1 VSQERERLIIR
12 ALKGTS
18 VPPMRVRTGT
28 PAPSWYE
35 AIADLIEDLP
45 ECDLLPDQKKVL
57 EALLDTGEA
66 VLVERT
72 GYRNSK
78 PKVRLSSQPCFTIKA
93 AIGTDGKRSNR
104 NKCLNIV
111 LPGGDVRRLTPRAI
125 ARLQSFPDN
134 YKLPNQIKDAGPL
147 LGLAIPPLL
156 AKSIF
161 ESFRGAVMEMKS
173 DLKTLQVVAAGT
185 KINPTHL
192 EFEEGEEVLVKEED
206 GEGFSPQSPS
216 LRLTTLTT
224 PLPSCESLPSLPDE
238 CAPVDPELESL
249 IPPLS
254 EEQYKALE
262 ASILSEGCRDP
273 IVFWKDKGIIID
285 GHHRFSI
292 CRRNQKEFPLIEL
305 SFPDKEAVKAWIAE
319 NQLLLRRNANDPT
332 TWYLRGVWYEAHR
345 NTHGGDRKSQS
356 KPHREV
362 LISPKSTSELG
373 AEKFG
378 VSPATIERD
387 AQYKRAVDAIA
398 SLGGV
403 QLRTLLLS
411 GEIELKK
418 AELSALGKQ
427 VHLCPEAVA
436 LKLGIAPD
444 FLGNPNSENSPLDS
458 IKGAND
464 SPSIEEPTESHSDLA
479 LAHHL
484 KLAQGGLV
492 EIDAPSKK
500 LLHRRYGRIESVGEK
515 TAQVWVWSAIERGSK
530 LHILPHRQLTPVPL
544 EKEPQLKDVCDR
556 ISRLYQQGGLEPIER
571 DILGLLER
579 EVAYSPT
586 QLDYLAS
593 IEAKYLPQSSLNAS
607 NAREPIA
614 TSPVVEVIEL
624 PFLPPTLNKI
634 INAARSDK
642 YAAAKEKRRW
652 TNEVADACQGSH
664 QFKGQVSID
673 YLWRVKNTKRDPNNI
688 SAGTKFIDDGLVAAK
703 IITDDS
709 LEVIVSVSHRYEKA
723 ERDSVSITITE
734 VK

>member
-1 VSQERERLIIR
+1 MR
-12 ALKGTS
+12 A
-18 VPPMRVRTGT
+18 PT

-35 AIADLIEDLP
+35 AIADLIGDLP
-45 ECDLLPDQKKVL
+45 QCDLLPDQKKVV

-111 LPGGDVRRLTPRAI
+111 LPGGNVRRLTPRAI
-125 ARLQSFPDN
+125 ARLQSFPDD
-134 YKLPNQIKDAGPL
+134 YKLPNQMKDAGPL

-161 ESFRGAVMEMKS
+161 ESLIGAVMEMKS
-173 DLKTLQVVAAGT
+173 DLKTLQVPAAAT
-185 KINPTHL
+185 KINRTHL
-192 EFEEGEEVLVKEED
+192 EIEEGGEVLAKEED
-206 GEGFSPQSPS
+206 GEGFSP
-216 LRLTTLTT
+216 
-224 PLPSCESLPSLPDE
+224 LPYQ
-238 CAPVDPELESL
+238 CAPVDQELESL

-273 IVFWKDKGIIID
+273 IVFWKEKGIIID

-292 CRRNQKEFPLIEL
+292 CRRNHLEFPLVEL

-378 VSPATIERD
+378 VSPTTIERD

-398 SLGGV
+398 SVGGV
-403 QLRTLLLS
+403 QIRTLLLS

-418 AELSALGKQ
+418 AELIALGKQ
-427 VHLCPEAVA
+427 VRLCPEAVA
-436 LKLGIAPD
+436 LKLGIALD
-444 FLGNPNSENSPLDS
+444 LLGNPNQENSLLDS
-458 IKGAND
+458 TKGAND
-464 SPSIEEPTESHSDLA
+464 SPSIEPPTESHSGLA

-484 KLAQGGLV
+484 KLSQGGLV
-492 EIDAPSKK
+492 EIDALARKF
-500 LLHRRYGRIESVGEK
+500 LHGRYGRIESVGEK
-515 TAQVWVWSAIERGSK
+515 TAQVWVWSAIERCSK
-530 LHILPHRQLTPVPL
+530 LHTLPHRQLTPVPL

-586 QLDYLAS
+586 QLNYLAS
-593 IEAKYLPQSSLNAS
+593 IEAKYLPQSSS
-607 NAREPIA
+607 NARELIA
-614 TSPVVEVIEL
+614 TSLVVEVIEL
-624 PFLPPTLNKI
+624 PFLPPTSNEI
-634 INAARSDK
+634 IDTARSGK
-642 YAAAKEKRRW
+642 YAAAKQKRRW
-652 TNEVADACQGSH
+652 TNEVADACRGSY

-673 YLWRVKNTKRDPNNI
+673 YHWRVKNTKRDPNNI
-688 SAGTKFIDDGLVAAK
+688 SAATKFIDDGLVAAK

-723 ERDSVSITITE
+723 DCDSVRITITE

>member
-1 VSQERERLIIR
+1 
-12 ALKGTS
+12 
-18 VPPMRVRTGT
+18 
-28 PAPSWYE
+28 
-35 AIADLIEDLP
+35 
-45 ECDLLPDQKKVL
+45 
-57 EALLDTGEA
+57 
-66 VLVERT
+66 
-72 GYRNSK
+72 
-78 PKVRLSSQPCFTIKA
+78 
-93 AIGTDGKRSNR
+93 
-104 NKCLNIV
+104 
-111 LPGGDVRRLTPRAI
+111 
-125 ARLQSFPDN
+125 
-134 YKLPNQIKDAGPL
+134 
-147 LGLAIPPLL
+147 
-156 AKSIF
+156 
-161 ESFRGAVMEMKS
+161 MEMKS
-173 DLKTLQVVAAGT
+173 DLKTLQVLAART
-185 KINPTHL
+185 RINRTHL
-192 EFEEGEEVLVKEED
+192 EIEEGGEELVKEEED

-216 LRLTTLTT
+216 LRLATLTT
-224 PLPSCESLPSLPDE
+224 PLPSSESLSSLYHQ

-254 EEQYKALE
+254 EEQYRALE

-273 IVFWKDKGIIID
+273 IVFWKEQGIIID

-292 CRRNQKEFPLIEL
+292 CRRNSLEYPLVEL

-356 KPHREV
+356 KPHDEV

-387 AQYKRAVDAIA
+387 AQYKRAVDAICCKQQRFAIA

-403 QLRTLLLS
+403 QLRTVLLS

-418 AELSALGKQ
+418 SELIALGKQ

-444 FLGNPNSENSPLDS
+444 LLGNPNEKNSHLDS
-458 IKGAND
+458 TLGAND
-464 SPSIEEPTESHSDLA
+464 SPSIEEPTESHSGLA

-484 KLAQGGLV
+484 KLSQGGLV
-492 EIDAPSKK
+492 EIDVPSKK
-500 LLHRRYGRIESVGEK
+500 LLHGRHGRIESVGEK
-515 TAQVWVWSAIERGSK
+515 TAQVWVWSAIFRGSK
-530 LHILPHRQLTPVPL
+530 LHTLPHRQLTPVPL

-556 ISRLYQQGGLEPIER
+556 ISRLYQQGGLEPIDR

-579 EVAYSPT
+579 EVAYSPS
-586 QLDYLAS
+586 QLDYLAR
-593 IEAKYLPQSSLNAS
+593 IEAKYLPQSGSNAS

-624 PFLPPTLNKI
+624 PFLPPTLNEI
-634 INAARSDK
+634 IDTARSDK

-652 TNEVADACQGSH
+652 TNEVADACNGKH
-664 QFKGQVSID
+664 QFSGQVSID
-673 YLWRVKNTKRDPNNI
+673 YHWRVKNTKRDPNNI
-688 SAGTKFIDDGLVAAK
+688 SAGTKFIDDGLVTAK

-723 ERDSVSITITE
+723 ECDSVRLTITE